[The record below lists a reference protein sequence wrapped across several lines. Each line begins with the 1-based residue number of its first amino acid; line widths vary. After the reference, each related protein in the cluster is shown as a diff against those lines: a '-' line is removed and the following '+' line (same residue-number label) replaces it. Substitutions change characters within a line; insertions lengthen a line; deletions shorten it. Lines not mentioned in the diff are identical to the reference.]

1 MFVRNPLFAQR
12 VNSTESGQK
21 WEEKSM
27 RKKSKKILAAAL
39 AAILIW
45 NTCEWQP
52 QALAAG
58 FLHRIEDETGEAV
71 LKASPS
77 NASPSNAEVKNDS
90 DEPDTGVLPGSGT
103 TVPPEANEDETDA
116 EAGANFYG

>member
-1 MFVRNPLFAQR
+1 MLVRNLPFAQR

-58 FLHRIEDETGEAV
+58 LLPRIEEETG
-71 LKASPS
+71 
-77 NASPSNAEVKNDS
+77 AEGTA
-90 DEPDTGVLPGSGT
+90 ETGGK
-103 TVPPEANEDETDA
+103 ETS
-116 EAGANFYG
+116 